1 MQTFKQPQKIFIDRG
16 VLSPAAPLEC
26 RQIKL
31 GWMQEGT
38 SRIFGMCSR
47 YLKVVIPCSWD
58 EMWFE
63 MWRCGWCFIC
73 KINKNWGRWRH
84 DSFGCAKKRFT
95 CFACEEDGLLIMWI
109 HRHPSSGAA
118 LRMMQYG
125 IEEEVDWRR
134 WTSTKTQQ
142 PPWKAPRV
150 SCAGI
155 FAGWPQGANILA
167 LPRTLHK
174 WIVLPCHF

>member
-84 DSFGCAKKRFT
+84 DRLDARRSGSRALHVRRTAFDNVDTPASFFRGSIKDDAVWNWGRGWLKKVDLDKDPAAT
-95 CFACEEDGLLIMWI
+95 VKSA
-109 HRHPSSGAA
+109 PS
-118 LRMMQYG
+118 
-125 IEEEVDWRR
+125 
-134 WTSTKTQQ
+134 
-142 PPWKAPRV
+142 
-150 SCAGI
+150 
-155 FAGWPQGANILA
+155 
-167 LPRTLHK
+167 
-174 WIVLPCHF
+174 